1 MFVLSLLLV
10 NTELGFHSKQ
20 SWTDVDLLFFLFCI
34 NEKLKCDLTL
44 PGETSWHGKLE
55 TKL

>member
-1 MFVLSLLLV
+1 MLSLLLV